1 MLTPQST
8 HVLLCFGVTGVKKKI
23 RPAQGALSQKKKE
36 ALSPSGLQPD
46 TPVSLGGVRI
56 LISLRSEFGFS
67 ALLVQH

>member
-23 RPAQGALSQKKKE
+23 RPAQG